1 MRKPALIIGILI
13 FVILTLS
20 VVRIFIS
27 NNISTSGMLLGK
39 VGEELDK
46 YRFENSIIAEKLYTM
61 SSLTSASQKAY
72 DLGYVDTKNE
82 FVLNKQVPVAIKQ

>member
-1 MRKPALIIGILI
+1 MKKPVLIIATLV

-27 NNISTSGMLLGK
+27 NNISTSGVVLGK

-46 YRFENSIIAEKLYTM
+46 YKLENSITAEKLYTM
-61 SSLTSASQKAY
+61 ASLTSVSQKAY
-72 DLGYVDTKNE
+72 TLGFVDSKSD
-82 FVLNKQVPVAIKQ
+82 FVLNQKVPVAIKQ